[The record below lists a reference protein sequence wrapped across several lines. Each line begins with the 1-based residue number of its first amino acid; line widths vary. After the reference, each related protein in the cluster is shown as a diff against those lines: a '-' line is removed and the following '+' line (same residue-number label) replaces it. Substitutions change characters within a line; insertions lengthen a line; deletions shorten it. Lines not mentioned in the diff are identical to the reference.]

1 MKSQKPISIGAIV
14 AATGLSRATIDR
26 VINKRSGVH
35 PRTQAHVLRVIDR
48 MEKGPLLDGQEVSA
62 FEPRKIHRLEIVI
75 QGGEAFTGTLLEAT
89 ERVTKSD
96 TRGTTLHTV
105 ASRSDGET
113 LELIRTLGADSDG
126 LALVG
131 KNIEPVKAALG
142 HLLAAG
148 KPVVALVS
156 DLDTSARSAYVGI
169 DDRVAGQ
176 LSGFLLGRCLER
188 VPQAKVAVIVG
199 CASYRCHEDREMG
212 FRTLLRQRF
221 PHIEL
226 VEAIKGEESREAT
239 YEAALGLFKKRPDIA
254 GIYNVTGGNQSLA
267 QAIADS
273 KLPRRPL
280 FITHEV
286 NQVTAPLLRAGV
298 IDFLITQEVESLLRK
313 TRQVLIDLGSAR
325 GPVRELNHVPFQVVT
340 EFNLDSEAGNL

>member
-1 MKSQKPISIGAIV
+1 
-14 AATGLSRATIDR
+14 
-26 VINKRSGVH
+26 
-35 PRTQAHVLRVIDR
+35 
-48 MEKGPLLDGQEVSA
+48 
-62 FEPRKIHRLEIVI
+62 
-75 QGGEAFTGTLLEAT
+75 
-89 ERVTKSD
+89 
-96 TRGTTLHTV
+96 
-105 ASRSDGET
+105 
-113 LELIRTLGADSDG
+113 
-126 LALVG
+126 
-131 KNIEPVKAALG
+131 
-142 HLLAAG
+142 
-148 KPVVALVS
+148 
-156 DLDTSARSAYVGI
+156 
-169 DDRVAGQ
+169 
-176 LSGFLLGRCLER
+176 LGRCLER

-286 NQVTAPLLRAGV
+286 NQVTAPSIPGHTQPKASSCVRHPRCGLGSSGPDAPPTYFDPVLRSIPAFAALRP
-298 IDFLITQEVESLLRK
+298 ILPLFSYSFISLLCCCG
-313 TRQVLIDLGSAR
+313 LIMPAAGRSMTCSAQSHN
-325 GPVRELNHVPFQVVT
+325 GEL
-340 EFNLDSEAGNL
+340 

>member
-48 MEKGPLLDGQEVSA
+48 LEKGPLLDSQEVSA

-156 DLDTSARSAYVGI
+156 DLDTS
-169 DDRVAGQ
+169 
-176 LSGFLLGRCLER
+176 C
-188 VPQAKVAVIVG
+188 
-199 CASYRCHEDREMG
+199 
-212 FRTLLRQRF
+212 
-221 PHIEL
+221 
-226 VEAIKGEESREAT
+226 
-239 YEAALGLFKKRPDIA
+239 ALG
-254 GIYNVTGGNQSLA
+254 
-267 QAIADS
+267 
-273 KLPRRPL
+273 
-280 FITHEV
+280 
-286 NQVTAPLLRAGV
+286 
-298 IDFLITQEVESLLRK
+298 
-313 TRQVLIDLGSAR
+313 
-325 GPVRELNHVPFQVVT
+325 VRWYR
-340 EFNLDSEAGNL
+340 